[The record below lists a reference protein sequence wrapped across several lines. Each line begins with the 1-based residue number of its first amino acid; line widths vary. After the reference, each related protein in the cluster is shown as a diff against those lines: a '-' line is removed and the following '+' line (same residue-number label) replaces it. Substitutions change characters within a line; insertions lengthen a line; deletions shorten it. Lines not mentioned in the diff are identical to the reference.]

1 MEKKIIKT
9 SDLELLDEAK
19 QLVIRG
25 GKGGGTDDPADPN
38 LIINKINCPTFGNC
52 KTICGT

>member
-1 MEKKIIKT
+1 MEKEIINS
-9 SDLELLDEAK
+9 SDVELLDEAK
-19 QLVIRG
+19 QLVILG

-38 LIINKINCPTFGNC
+38 WITNKNNCPTFGNC